1 MRGHQPDNS
10 QPAPNGPAHTRG
22 LSRRTF
28 ITLAAGAAA
37 AAVFLP
43 GTTSRGLTSGG
54 LRIVATTG
62 ILADLTRNVV
72 GADVHVSALVP
83 EGADPHSFEPTPRA
97 MRDIALADLA
107 FSNYLMLEEQ
117 SIIRAIDA
125 NIGADATHI
134 ALAEEASGYGAEII
148 PLVES
153 RSLDAVWLGL
163 RVATASVGE
172 ASGGGGDAGKAAGK
186 AGGMGGDSDAG
197 TGSRTR
203 RGDATRLGLVS
214 AEGPGTVFAF
224 VTGTFGRPE
233 KVFDSSLPENAR
245 ENITNLP
252 PGAHTH
258 MSWAFTEPG
267 TYTLSFRATPA
278 ASGTLGNNSG
288 GTLGGEAL
296 GAGAD
301 PASRDTA
308 DASGAVVS
316 TLRIAVGVNPEEATA
331 NMLAGAAG
339 AGPRIV
345 GKGHADITV
354 DTAKRRLVLRVDEP
368 KPEDIPLENTVIHV
382 PPKALQPI
390 PADPAF
396 RFIGRPGTDVY
407 QLPQAVLGKH
417 VHGEIDPHLW
427 HDVSNAQAYVEVI
440 RDQVIKKDPR
450 NASRYRGNASA
461 YIARLDEVDDYV
473 ARSIASIPE
482 RNRNLVTTHEAYGYL
497 ANRYGLDVAGSVSPS
512 PGQEPSLAERRRLAA
527 TLRDLNVPAV
537 FIEQTAGGT
546 AQSLRDAAQL
556 AGVGV
561 APIWGDAFTPGVN
574 TYELLMRANA
584 DSLARS
590 LGGKPLGEHD
600 APGR

>member
-1 MRGHQPDNS
+1 MNQHQTDNS
-10 QPAPNGPAHTRG
+10 QQAAPEPAPKRG
-22 LSRRTF
+22 LSRRSF
-28 ITLAAGAAA
+28 ITLAVGAAA

-43 GTTSRGLTSGG
+43 GTTSRGLENGG

-62 ILADLTRNVV
+62 ILADLARNVV
-72 GADVHVSALVP
+72 GEHAHVSALVP
-83 EGADPHSFEPTPRA
+83 DGADPHSFEPTPRA

-125 NIGADATHI
+125 NKGADATHI

-163 RVATASVGE
+163 RVATTSA
-172 ASGGGGDAGKAAGK
+172 
-186 AGGMGGDSDAG
+186 DAG
-197 TGSRTR
+197 TKLAPGTK

-214 AEGPGTVFAF
+214 ADGPGTVFAF

-233 KVFDSSLPENAR
+233 KVFDSSLPENSR
-245 ENITNLP
+245 DNITNLP

-267 TYTLSFRATPA
+267 VYTLRFRATPA
-278 ASGTLGNNSG
+278 ASGTLGNKQS
-288 GTLGGEAL
+288 GTLGNKSGNSNQA
-296 GAGAD
+296 
-301 PASRDTA
+301 A
-308 DASGAVVS
+308 DASGAVTS
-316 TLRIAVGVNPEEATA
+316 TLRIAVGVSPDKATA
-331 NMLAGAAG
+331 DMPAGTAA
-339 AGPRIV
+339 AEPRIV
-345 GKGHADITV
+345 SKGHADITADIV
-354 DTAKRRLVLRVDEP
+354 NRRLVMRVDEP

-382 PPKALQPI
+382 PPKASQPI

-427 HDVSNAQAYVEVI
+427 HDVTNAQAYVEVI

-450 NASRYRGNASA
+450 NASRYRSNASA
-461 YIARLDEVDDYV
+461 YISRLDEVDDYV
-473 ARSIASIPE
+473 ARSIKSIPE

-527 TLRDLNVPAV
+527 TLRDLNVPSV
-537 FIEQTAGGT
+537 FIEQTAGTT

-561 APIWGDAFTPGVN
+561 APIWGDAFTPGVD

-590 LGGKPLGEHD
+590 LGGKPLGDHD

>member
-10 QPAPNGPAHTRG
+10 QPAPNGPAHARG

-163 RVATASVGE
+163 RVATANVGD
-172 ASGGGGDAGKAAGK
+172 AGGDSGVGGGDAGKAGGK
-186 AGGMGGDSDAG
+186 GGG
-197 TGSRTR
+197 TGSGAR

-233 KVFDSSLPENAR
+233 KVFDSSLPDNAR

-267 TYTLSFRATPA
+267 IYTLSFRATPA

-288 GTLGGEAL
+288 GTLGGEAR

-301 PASRDTA
+301 TASPDAA

-331 NMLAGAAG
+331 NMPAGVAG

-368 KPEDIPLENTVIHV
+368 QPEDIPLENTVIHV

-417 VHGEIDPHLW
+417 VHGEINPHLW

-450 NASRYRGNASA
+450 NASRYRSNASA

>member
-72 GADVHVSALVP
+72 GPDVHVSALVP

-163 RVATASVGE
+163 RVATANG
-172 ASGGGGDAGKAAGK
+172 AG
-186 AGGMGGDSDAG
+186 
-197 TGSRTR
+197 TR

-233 KVFDSSLPENAR
+233 KVFDSSLPDNAR

-267 TYTLSFRATPA
+267 IYTLSFRATPA
-278 ASGTLGNNSG
+278 TSGALGNKPSGTLGNNSG
-288 GTLGGEAL
+288 GTLGGEAR

-301 PASRDTA
+301 TASPDAA

-316 TLRIAVGVNPEEATA
+316 TLRIAVGVSPEDAIA
-331 NMLAGAAG
+331 DMPAGVAG

-368 KPEDIPLENTVIHV
+368 QPEDIPLENTVIHV